1 MKLKGKTLLIIM
13 AVLAAFLLTT
23 VIVFNTVFMDSFLE
37 LEQED
42 ASRNANRASN
52 AIGQEVKALDV
63 LTRDWASWDD
73 TYAFVEDR
81 NEDYA
86 ASNLVDTTFE
96 GAGLNL
102 ILIINAS
109 DGIVFGTAFDLE
121 NETRLPVAQDIM
133 DMIESGGIL
142 LMHENLAGGTMG
154 IILTANGPMAIS
166 SRPILTSENEGPS
179 RGSLIMAR
187 YMDEKFVERLGETT
201 QLSLSMVSVNDPQ
214 IPSDFQNA
222 LQHLEA
228 EGGIFIERFSG
239 NSLGAYAAE
248 NDIYGNTAVVI
259 RADIPRTIYAQG
271 QATILF
277 SSILI
282 ILACMVLGL
291 MMFVLLQTSV
301 IGRLSA
307 LGGELDKIGRE
318 GTLSA
323 RVHTKGN
330 DELAILGNNINKML
344 ANLETSQAIIAEER
358 ENVQRTETEL
368 QAVKRI
374 SEMKSQFI
382 SNATHELRIPLVS
395 IKGYVDLVRTEKYG
409 KLSGKTAEF
418 LTIAKNNTDRLL
430 HLTDDLLDVH
440 RVESGKLGL
449 DIQDIDAGAV
459 IRQCIKD
466 LKPLT
471 DEKKQTVEVDMPKKP
486 LQLKADLQR
495 LGQVVS
501 EILTNAYKFTPEK
514 GRITIKV
521 NDTKDILEIAIS
533 DTGMGINKSDLD
545 KIFKPFADI
554 KRPTTFQS
562 TGLGL
567 NVAKGIV
574 EAHGG
579 KITVESEGEGKGAA
593 FTVTLPKMKE

>member
-13 AVLAAFLLTT
+13 VVLAAFLLTT

-52 AIGQEVKALDV
+52 AIAQEIDALDV

-73 TYAFVEDR
+73 TYAFVEDG
-81 NEDYA
+81 NENYA
-86 ASNLVDTTFE
+86 TANLVDTTFA

-102 ILIINAS
+102 ILIVNAS
-109 DGIVFGTAFDLE
+109 DGIVFGVAFDLD
-121 NETRLPVAQDIM
+121 NETSLPVPQDM
-133 DMIESGGIL
+133 LDMIESGGIL
-142 LMHENLAGGTMG
+142 LRHENISSG
-154 IILTANGPMAIS
+154 IKGILLTASGPMMIS
-166 SRPILTSENEGPS
+166 SRPILTSENGGPS

-187 YMDEKFVERLGETT
+187 YMDGKFVERLGETT
-201 QLSLSMVSVNDPQ
+201 QLSLSIVSVNDPE

-222 LQHLEA
+222 LQHIEA

-259 RADIPRTIYAQG
+259 RADIPRTIYSQG

-282 ILACMVLGL
+282 ILACTVLGL
-291 MMFVLLQTSV
+291 MMFVLLQISV
-301 IGRLSA
+301 IGRLSV
-307 LGGELDKIGRE
+307 LGGELDKIGEE
-318 GTLSA
+318 GILSA
-323 RVHTKGN
+323 RIHTKGN
-330 DELAILGNNINKML
+330 DELALLGNNINKML
-344 ANLETSQAIIAEER
+344 ANLENFQAIIAEER

-395 IKGYVDLVRTEKYG
+395 IKGYVDLVRTGKYG
-409 KLSGKTAEF
+409 KLPDKAAEF
-418 LTIAKNNTDRLL
+418 LTVAKNNTDRLL

-449 DIQDIDAGAV
+449 DIQDIDVGAV
-459 IRQCIKD
+459 IRQCIEE

-471 DEKKQTVEVDMPKKP
+471 DEKKQTIEVDMPKK
-486 LQLKADLQR
+486 QLPIKADLQR

-501 EILTNAYKFTPEK
+501 ELLTNAYKFTPKK

-521 NDTKDILEIAIS
+521 NDMKDRMEIAIS
-533 DTGMGINKSDLD
+533 DTGMGIDKNNLQ
-545 KIFKPFADI
+545 KIFEPFADI

-574 EAHGG
+574 EGHGG
-579 KITVESEGEGKGAA
+579 KISAESGGDGKGTT
-593 FTVTLPKMKE
+593 FTIILPRIK